1 VSDRLTWA
9 GLRSEAAE
17 RLRRAG
23 RPSPDADA
31 RWLVEQAAP
40 DLHGPV
46 TDRAL
51 VYFDEMVA
59 RREAGE
65 PLQYVLGS
73 WGFRSLDLYVDR
85 RVLIPRPETEVVTE
99 SAIDELR
106 ALGGGVAVDL
116 GTGSG
121 AIALSIAVE
130 VPTAEVWG
138 VERSPAALAVAR
150 ANLAGIGRP
159 ARRVRLVEGDWFA
172 ALPDELRGRVD
183 VVVSNP
189 PYVAADDDLPA
200 EVAEW
205 EPSEALLAGPD
216 GLDDIRRIVADA
228 PGWLARPGALVVEC
242 APMQAGTVAALVEAA
257 GFDEVAVRHDYT
269 GRERFVRGRLGPS

>member
-1 VSDRLTWA
+1 
-9 GLRSEAAE
+9 
-17 RLRRAG
+17 
-23 RPSPDADA
+23 
-31 RWLVEQAAP
+31 
-40 DLHGPV
+40 
-46 TDRAL
+46 
-51 VYFDEMVA
+51 
-59 RREAGE
+59 
-65 PLQYVLGS
+65 
-73 WGFRSLDLYVDR
+73 
-85 RVLIPRPETEVVTE
+85 
-99 SAIDELR
+99 
-106 ALGGGVAVDL
+106 
-116 GTGSG
+116 
-121 AIALSIAVE
+121 
-130 VPTAEVWG
+130 
-138 VERSPAALAVAR
+138 VAR

-242 APMQAGTVAALVEAA
+242 APMQAGAVAALVEAA